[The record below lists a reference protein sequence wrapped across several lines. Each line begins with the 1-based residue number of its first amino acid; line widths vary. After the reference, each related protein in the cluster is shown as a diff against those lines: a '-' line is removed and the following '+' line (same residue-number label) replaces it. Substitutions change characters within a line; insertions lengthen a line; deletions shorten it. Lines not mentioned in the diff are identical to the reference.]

1 MAGFRWQVSD
11 DRKIRFK
18 RTLLGIKYIAIIFI
32 LFFSSCSF
40 NQEKYNKQKW
50 NLKDDVGYYSYR
62 EPMLKDLLENHK
74 IKGLNITELEKLFGK
89 IEIDSSNKKEVFF
102 NVVVDF
108 GWDIDPVY
116 TKDLII
122 ILDNNS
128 IAKDYKII
136 EWNK

>member
-1 MAGFRWQVSD
+1 M
-11 DRKIRFK
+11 
-18 RTLLGIKYIAIIFI
+18 KYLTILFI

-62 EPMLKDLLENHK
+62 DPMLKDLLKNHK
-74 IKGLNITELEKLFGK
+74 IKGLNITELETLFGK
-89 IEIDSSNKKEVFF
+89 IEIDSLNKKEILF
-102 NVVVDF
+102 NIVVDF

-122 ILDNNS
+122 ILDKNS

>member
-1 MAGFRWQVSD
+1 M
-11 DRKIRFK
+11 
-18 RTLLGIKYIAIIFI
+18 KYLTI
-32 LFFSSCSF
+32 LFVLFISSCSF

-62 EPMLKDLLENHK
+62 DPMLKDLLENHK
-74 IKGLNITELEKLFGK
+74 LKGLNISELENLFGK
-89 IEIDSSNKKEVFF
+89 IEIDSLNKKEIVF

-108 GWDIDPVY
+108 GSDIDPVH
-116 TKDLII
+116 TKNLII
-122 ILDNNS
+122 ILDKNS

>member
-1 MAGFRWQVSD
+1 M
-11 DRKIRFK
+11 
-18 RTLLGIKYIAIIFI
+18 KYLTILFI
-32 LFFSSCSF
+32 LFFSSCYF
-40 NQEKYNKQKW
+40 NQEKFNKQKW

-74 IKGLNITELEKLFGK
+74 IKGLNITELENLFGK
-89 IEIDSSNKKEVFF
+89 IEIDSSNKKELFF

-122 ILDNNS
+122 PLDNNS